1 MTSNIT
7 NAVCALL
14 AAFAMVYALYYL
26 FPVFAYALLVLA
38 AMYGY
43 AWLRR
48 KI

>member
-1 MTSNIT
+1 MTSNVT
-7 NAVCALL
+7 NFVCALL
-14 AAFAMVYALYYL
+14 AVFAMVFTLYYL
-26 FPVFAYALLVLA
+26 FPIFAYAMMVLA